1 MSEQNG
7 YEIDL
12 LPVGEGEKSGDAIT
26 VRWGNAATGYKVM
39 VVDGGTKDAGKKLV
53 EHIKTNYGTTV
64 VDYMVCTHPDN
75 DHSSG
80 LRMVMDELTV
90 KELWIH
96 DPSKYNHHVFDF
108 IKDGRVTPNSIMTT
122 MQKSLST
129 AHELAD
135 MAKEKGIPVREPLQ
149 GSKIGMFTVLSPSL
163 DFYKTLLA
171 EEYGDGD
178 ATERVVDSL
187 WDTITKA
194 LDSVA
199 ETVVNAVAD
208 LIPESWDIE
217 TLREGGKTRPMNE
230 TSVVMYANFDGRGV
244 LLTGDAGLRALSGAA
259 DYADILSIPLNQ
271 ARFIQIPHHGSR
283 KNVSPSLLN
292 RIVGDPLQKDA
303 VRTHTLSAFVSAS
316 SGSSTHPRKVVTNA
330 FRRRG
335 AKVYGTLGKQVQH
348 HHNMPARETWTSA
361 KEIPFHD
368 QVESYEKKADKTAA
382 AA

>member
-12 LPVGEGEKSGDAIT
+12 LPVGDGEKSGDAIA
-26 VRWGNAATGYKVM
+26 VRYGNATHGYKVM
-39 VVDGGTKDAGKKLV
+39 VVDGGTRESGKKLV
-53 EHIKTNYGTTV
+53 EHIKTHYNTTV

-80 LRMVMDELTV
+80 LREVIDELTV

-96 DPSKYNHHVFDF
+96 NPSKYNSHVFDF
-108 IKDGRVTPNSIMTT
+108 IKDGRVTPNSVMTT

-135 MAKEKGIPVREPLQ
+135 MAKEKGIPVYEPLQ
-149 GSKIGMFTVLSPSL
+149 GSQIGAFTVLSPSL
-163 DFYKTLLA
+163 DLYKTLLA
-171 EEYGDGD
+171 EEYGDT
-178 ATERVVDSL
+178 TERNVESL
-187 WDTITKA
+187 MDMISKA

-199 ETVVNAVAD
+199 ETVVNAVAN

-217 TLREGGKTRPMNE
+217 TLRENGKTRPMNE
-230 TSVVMYANFDGRGV
+230 TSVVMYANIAEKGV
-244 LLTGDAGLRALSGAA
+244 LLTGDAGLRALTGAA
-259 DYADILSIPLNQ
+259 DYADTVGIPIGQL
-271 ARFIQIPHHGSR
+271 RFIQIPHHGSR

-292 RIVGDPLQKDA
+292 RLIGDPIGQDGT
-303 VRTHTLSAFVSAS
+303 RDDNLSAFVSAS

-335 AKVYGTLGKQVQH
+335 AKVYGTLGQTIH
-348 HHNMPARETWTSA
+348 HRHNMPGRDGWGAIDQ
-361 KEIPFHD
+361 IPFHN
-368 QVESYEKKADKTAA
+368 QVESYEKSANKSAA